1 MNHGFRF
8 PVSPHSLAI
17 RCSLSTYADEPVVNE
32 QHDYFVSYSSHDVA
46 PARCIVERL
55 LGEDRR
61 VWFSE
66 YYVRSDRQERFQQ
79 LINEAIDRSR
89 EAVLVVGARYADS
102 PYCNVEVERLLRRK
116 RLDRIHLCV
125 VDPGGLERLFG
136 LYPELANGPLRWPI
150 EPRTNVLLGGR
161 EWVVRDA
168 GFAIDI
174 SAWAPE
180 PRSHSREDAWADA
193 FALAG
198 LQGRPEHHTFRA
210 TEGLEAR
217 LSIHY
222 ARVDG
227 AEADLIRAR
236 YRGTDDDAETA
247 DRRRLKEE
255 LRYFQA
261 EADRVFK
268 AVTRPADFVPGDY
281 GVPPPRSVGQW
292 RGEVEEFGVHLFSV
306 RIAGHEIKQRL
317 FTFRLGALPAIFRM
331 YKLSFLHPLL
341 AEAPFVVRFMFRF
354 PDDRRAFFRAIP
366 WCDALVGSLR
376 LLDNAIPTST
386 ALVEQSLDFVRQMN
400 GSR

>member
-1 MNHGFRF
+1 M
-8 PVSPHSLAI
+8 P
-17 RCSLSTYADEPVVNE
+17 TVNE
-32 QHDYFVSYSSHDVA
+32 EHDYFVSYSSYDVA
-46 PARCIVERL
+46 LARRMVERL
-55 LGEDRR
+55 LGEGRQ

-66 YYVRSDRQERFQQ
+66 YRVHSDRQEKFQH
-79 LINEAIDRSR
+79 LINEGIDASR
-89 EAVLVVGARYADS
+89 EAVLVIGARYADS

-116 RLDRIHLCV
+116 QLDRIHLCV
-125 VDPGGLERLFG
+125 VDTGGLERLLG
-136 LYPELANGPLRWPI
+136 LYPELADGPRRWPV
-150 EPRTNVLLGGR
+150 EPKANLQLGRR

-168 GFAIDI
+168 GFAIDL

-180 PRSHSREDAWADA
+180 PRSLFREDAWADA
-193 FALAG
+193 FSLAG
-198 LQGRPEHHTFRA
+198 LQGRPEHHTFTA

-236 YRGTDDDAETA
+236 YVGTDDVAETA

-255 LRYFQA
+255 LRYFRT

-268 AVTRPADFVPGDY
+268 AVTRPADFVPGDHE
-281 GVPPPRSVGQW
+281 PPPRSVGQW
-292 RGEVEEFGVHLFSV
+292 RGDVEELGVHLFSV
-306 RIAGHEIKQRL
+306 RIAAHEIKQRL
-317 FTFRLGALPAIFRM
+317 FTFRLSALPAIFRM

-354 PDDRRAFFRAIP
+354 PDDQRAFFRAIP

-376 LLDNAIPTST
+376 LLGDAIPTST
-386 ALVEQSLDFVRQMN
+386 ELVEQSADFARQMR